1 MPSRKGLDDIIIA
14 RKLIHS
20 MDKKNGRIGFMV
32 VKVDLAKAYT
42 ALSGVLSTRF

>member
-20 MDKKNGRIGFMV
+20 IDKKNGRIGFMV

-42 ALSGVLSTRF
+42 ALSGVFYP